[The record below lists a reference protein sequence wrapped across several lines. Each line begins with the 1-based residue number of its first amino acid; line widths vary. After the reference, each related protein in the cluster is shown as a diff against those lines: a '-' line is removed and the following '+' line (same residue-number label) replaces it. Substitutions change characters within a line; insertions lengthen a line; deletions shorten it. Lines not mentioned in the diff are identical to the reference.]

1 MKEKFTNALLTTRK
15 YIAKHSP
22 EILTG
27 LGIAGMISATALA
40 VKETPK
46 AIELIEL
53 KKKELKTKK
62 LTTIETIKAAW
73 RPYIPAAS
81 MIIVSSSC
89 LIGASTINYKRNAA
103 LATAYS
109 LSEKTLLSY
118 RDKVIETIGEK
129 KEKTIRDKV
138 AQEDMK
144 TYDPNQVI
152 ITSKGNV
159 LCKDS
164 ISGRY
169 FRSDLDIIRK
179 AVNELNRKMTYQNY
193 ISLNE
198 FYYSIGLDRVKEGDN
213 MGWNI
218 DKGLIELDFD
228 ACITNDDE
236 PCIVIDYIIVP
247 EYGYDK

>member
-1 MKEKFTNALLTTRK
+1 MKEKITNALLSTRK
-15 YIAKHSP
+15 YLVKHSP

-27 LGIAGMISATALA
+27 LGITGMITATVFA

-46 AIELIEL
+46 AMKLIEL
-53 KKKELKTKK
+53 KKKELKTKE
-62 LTTIETIKAAW
+62 LTPIEIVKAAW
-73 RPYIPAAS
+73 KPYIPAMS
-81 MIIVSSSC
+81 MIVVSSSC
-89 LIGASTINYKRNAA
+89 LIGANTINHRRNAA

-109 LSEKTLLSY
+109 LSEKALLTY
-118 RDKVIETIGEK
+118 RDKVIETIGER
-129 KEKTIRDKV
+129 KEKTIRDQI
-138 AQEDMK
+138 AQDEMK
-144 TYDPNQVI
+144 TYDSNQVI
-152 ITSKGNV
+152 ITSKGNA

-169 FRSDLDIIRK
+169 FRSDLDKIRK
-179 AVNELNRKMTYQNY
+179 AVNELNRKMTHQNY

-198 FYYSIGLDRVKEGDN
+198 FYYSIGLDRVKEGDY

-228 ACITNDDE
+228 ACLTDDDE

>member
-1 MKEKFTNALLTTRK
+1 MKEKFTNAVLATRN
-15 YIAKHSP
+15 YLSKHSP

-27 LGIAGMISATALA
+27 LGIAGMISATVLA
-40 VKETPK
+40 VKGTPK
-46 AIELIEL
+46 AMELIEL
-53 KKKELKTKK
+53 KKKELKTKE
-62 LTTIETIKAAW
+62 LTVIDTIKAAW
-73 RPYIPAAS
+73 KPYIPAAS
-81 MIIVSSSC
+81 MIIISSSC
-89 LIGASTINYKRNAA
+89 LIGASSINSKRNAA

-109 LSEKTLLSY
+109 LSEKTLSRY

-129 KEKTIRDKV
+129 KEKTIRDQI
-138 AQEDMK
+138 AQDDMK
-144 TYDPNQVI
+144 TYDSNQVI

-179 AVNELNRKMTYQNY
+179 AVNELNRKMTHQNY

-218 DKGLIELDFD
+218 DRGLIELDFD

-236 PCIVIDYIIVP
+236 PCIVVDYIIVP
-247 EYGYDK
+247 EYGFDK

>member
-1 MKEKFTNALLTTRK
+1 MKEKFANAMLLTRK

-27 LGIAGMISATALA
+27 LGIAGMISATVLA

-46 AIELIEL
+46 AMKLIEL
-53 KKKELKTKK
+53 KKKELKTKD
-62 LTTIETIKAAW
+62 LTIIETIKTAW

-109 LSEKTLLSY
+109 LSEKTLLTY

-129 KEKTIRDKV
+129 KEKSIRDQI
-138 AQEDMK
+138 AQDEMK
-144 TYDPNQVI
+144 TYDSNQVI

-247 EYGYDK
+247 EYGFDK